1 MPDCPSQDLLRR
13 FEAGGLDEDSFVKVQ
28 AHLDLCEACR
38 DRLQQVEGGSF
49 NKLVDH
55 LKGLDLSGVS
65 FSGSAAGA
73 NVEGAHK
80 PDLSIDASV
89 NGASGSGSHSTRAP
103 QDGSVPSAAGPVS
116 EGDRL
121 IPGYRL
127 DGEVH
132 RGGQGVVF
140 EALQLSTK
148 RTVAIKVLL
157 DGHYASAAA
166 QRRFEREVELA
177 ASLQHPDIVAVFDS
191 GTTTDGRQYCVM
203 DLVDG
208 VPLDQWLRD
217 KQPDLKHALDLF
229 AHICDAVHY
238 AHQRGV
244 IHRDLKPSNI
254 LIRKDGSP
262 TVLDFGL
269 AKQMDDADPLVSV
282 TGQIVGTLPY
292 MSPEQTRGS
301 SGDIDVRTDI
311 YSLGVVLYEVIV
323 GKLPYP
329 IEGSIPDII
338 TNIGSTA
345 PETPRQAWIS
355 GKGLKAIGGKA
366 NPVDDEVETILL
378 KCLAKERERRY
389 QTALDLARDLRS
401 YLAGEAIEAK
411 RDSSWYII
419 RKTVK
424 RNRGLVMTAAAFVVM
439 LMAWGAGVYYA
450 YAQETEHSAELETLN
465 EQVTK
470 QRDRA
475 LAAETEAKQRFTQVR
490 ELAEALLF
498 DIDEKI
504 KDLAGA
510 TPAREFIV
518 GKAISYF
525 DTLASD
531 AEGDPIM
538 LRDLFHGYSRIG
550 EIQGGRGLANLG
562 KTDEALASFTR
573 ALELAQERYEAFPDE
588 PSAIEDLFDAHIL
601 MANTYEMQ
609 ADMDAWQ
616 RHIALAEELIES
628 ALAKSPT
635 LDSLRTRQARLY
647 MKIGDRATRR
657 WDLPAAEKAFKKVK
671 ALTTALHEDHP
682 DEPKYQR
689 DMSLAESR
697 LTHIKLNDRAEPPAI
712 QVHIDSARELL
723 TDLVERYPDNLTY
736 LRDLTIIEDY
746 QANLYMRQQEF
757 DKALTAFEEGL
768 RLGEKLLAADPKNA
782 QALRDLAVGH
792 NNVGRAAKA
801 AEQFDKAAASHE
813 QAMQISRALIERDPT
828 NAMYARD
835 EGFALV
841 CLAEAHGAA
850 SHPTKAIGVFDKA
863 VDTYRL
869 LLETDPNNVGLQR
882 DLLASI
888 DGRGHQ
894 HIALGKDETRSTNER
909 IAAYRKGIKD
919 YEEFIAILRK
929 LQAAGKLGESEIPY
943 IESVAQEITEW
954 RAELKQLTDTHDS
967 SE

>member
-28 AHLDLCEACR
+28 AHVDTCDACR
-38 DRLQQVEGGSF
+38 DSLKEVDGGSF
-49 NKLVDH
+49 HKLVDH

-73 NVEGAHK
+73 NVERALK
-80 PDLSIDASV
+80 PDLSIDASAGV
-89 NGASGSGSHSTRAP
+89 GSGAVPDANDSSHDR
-103 QDGSVPSAAGPVS
+103 SVKTAASPSP
-116 EGDRL
+116 ETDQL

-140 EALQLSTK
+140 KALQLSTK

-208 VPLDQWLRD
+208 VPLDQWLRN
-217 KQPDLKHALDLF
+217 KKPELKHALDLF

-254 LIRKDGSP
+254 LIRKNGSP

-292 MSPEQTRGS
+292 MSPEQTRGAS
-301 SGDIDVRTDI
+301 ADIDVRTDI
-311 YSLGVVLYEVIV
+311 YSLGVVLYEMIV
-323 GKLPYP
+323 GKLPYT
-329 IEGSIPDII
+329 IEGSIHDII
-338 TNIGSTA
+338 TKISSAA
-345 PETPRQAWIS
+345 PETPRQAWIPE
-355 GKGLKAIGGKA
+355 KGLKATGGKA

-424 RNRGLVMTAAAFVVM
+424 RNRGLVATAAAFVVM
-439 LMAWGAGVYYA
+439 LIAWGAGVYYA
-450 YAQETEHSAELETLN
+450 YAQEAEHSAELETLN
-465 EQVTK
+465 EQVTQ

-475 LAAETEAKQRFTQVR
+475 LAAEAEAKQRFTQVR
-490 ELAEALLF
+490 ELAEAFIF

-504 KDLAGA
+504 KELAGA

-518 GKAISYF
+518 TEALSYL
-525 DTLASD
+525 DALAKD
-531 AEGDPIM
+531 AENDPTLM
-538 LRDLFHGYSRIG
+538 RDLYQGYSRIG
-550 EIQGGRGLANLG
+550 DIQGGRGQANLG
-562 KTDEALASFTR
+562 QTEEALKSFTH
-573 ALELAQERYEAFPDE
+573 ALQLAQARFDAMPDDQT
-588 PSAIEDLFDAHIL
+588 AIEDLFDAHIL

-609 ADMDAWQ
+609 ADMDASQ
-616 RHIALAEELIES
+616 QHLATAQQLIET
-628 ALAKSPT
+628 AMENSPAM
-635 LDSLRTRQARLY
+635 SGLRTRLARLHL
-647 MKIGDRATRR
+647 KLGDRATRR
-657 WDLPAAEKAFKKVK
+657 WDLPTAEREYKKVK
-671 ALTTALHEDHP
+671 ALTTALHEDFP

-697 LTHIKLNDRAEPPAI
+697 LTHIKLNDQAEPAVT
-712 QVHIDSARELL
+712 QVHIDNGRRLL
-723 TDLVERYPDNLTY
+723 QDLVDRYPENLTY
-736 LRDLTIIEDY
+736 LRDLSIIEDY
-746 QANLYMRQQEF
+746 QANLYMRQQLY
-757 DKALTAFEEGL
+757 DKALTAFEDGL

-782 QALRDLAVGH
+782 QALRDLTVSY
-792 NNVGRAAKA
+792 NNIGRAAKA
-801 AEQFDKAAASHE
+801 AEQFDKATASHE
-813 QAMQISRALIERDPT
+813 RAREISRELIERDAT
-828 NAMYARD
+828 NAMYVRD
-835 EGFALV
+835 EGYALV

-850 SHPTKAIGVFDKA
+850 GRPTDAIGVFDRA
-863 VDTYRL
+863 VDTYRS
-869 LLETDPNNVGLQR
+869 LLENDADNVGVLR
-882 DLLASI
+882 DLIASI

-894 HIALGKDETRSTNER
+894 HIAVAQEEDRPMAER
-909 IAAYRKGIKD
+909 IDAYRKGIAD
-919 YEEFIAILRK
+919 YQEFVEILLK
-929 LQAAGKLGESEIPY
+929 LKAVGKLDETETPY
-943 IESVAQEITEW
+943 IDSVGQQITEW
-954 RAELKQLTDTHDS
+954 KAELKHLTDATA